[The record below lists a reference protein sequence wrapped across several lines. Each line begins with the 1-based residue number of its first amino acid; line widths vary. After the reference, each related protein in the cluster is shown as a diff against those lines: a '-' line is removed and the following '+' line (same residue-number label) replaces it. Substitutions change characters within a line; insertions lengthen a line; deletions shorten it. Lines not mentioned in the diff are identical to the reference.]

1 MKSLFLKMF
10 LWFCAANAILI
21 AAVLIGYEI
30 TNPDQLPFYWPRVGK
45 GAVVSAA
52 RTAIE
57 TYERGG
63 SVQLAQYLRMLEQ
76 DTGLQADLFDSSN
89 HSLGGRSPGPGV
101 PTNQS
106 TYRNGDLA
114 IYIRGR
120 SAAVRLSG
128 RGEQSYFFVATIPR
142 REPSGFWSRAFLVL
156 LVLMGALLCYLLARY
171 ITAPVIHLRATTS
184 KFSHGHLGA
193 RIALPSVL
201 RRKDEI
207 GGLANDFNQM
217 AERIETL
224 VKAQQRLIADVSH
237 ELRSPITRLSLALGL
252 VRRNLVH
259 RNKESATG
267 APLARMEREVER
279 LNTLIGQLLTL
290 SRLESVDR
298 PSPMEILDL
307 SALVR
312 EVSADADFEAASTNR
327 GVQLVE
333 CTDCSMLGTRDLIRS
348 AVENVVRNGVKYT
361 EPNTEVLVRLLK
373 VSNRSVE
380 ISVQDH
386 GPGAPAQALA
396 HIFEPFYR
404 VDDARDRGSGGAG
417 LGLAITQ
424 QIVRLHGG
432 SVHATNREAGGLE
445 LRITLPA
452 VGFEKRA

>member
-1 MKSLFLKMF
+1 MKSLFLQMF

-21 AAVLIGYEI
+21 AAVLIGYET
-30 TNPDQLPFYWPRVGK
+30 TNPDQLPFSWPHVGK

-52 RTAIE
+52 RTAIDA
-57 TYERGG
+57 YERGG
-63 SVQLAQYLRMLEQ
+63 SVQLAQYLGMLEQ
-76 DTGLQADLFDSSN
+76 DTGLEADLFDASN
-89 HSLGGRSPGPGV
+89 HSLGGRSLGPGA

-106 TYRNGDLA
+106 TYRGGELA
-114 IYIRGR
+114 IRIRGR

-128 RGEQSYFFVATIPR
+128 RGNRSYFFVAIIPR
-142 REPSGFWSRAFLVL
+142 REPSGFWSRAFLAL
-156 LVLMGALLCYLLARY
+156 LILTGALLCYLQARY
-171 ITAPVIHLRATTS
+171 ITTPLVHLRATTS
-184 KFSHGHLGA
+184 KFSHGYLGA

-207 GGLANDFNQM
+207 GGLAIDFNQM

-224 VKAQQRLIADVSH
+224 MKAQQRLIADVSH

-252 VRRNLVH
+252 VRRN
-259 RNKESATG
+259 KETGMG

-279 LNTLIGQLLTL
+279 LNTLIAQLLTL

-298 PSPMEILDL
+298 PTPTEILDL

-333 CTDCSMLGTRDLIRS
+333 CSLLGARDLIRS
-348 AVENVVRNGVKYT
+348 AVENVVRNAVKYT
-361 EPNTEVLVRLLK
+361 GTNTEVLVRLLR
-373 VSNRSVE
+373 VNNGNAE

-404 VDDARDRGSGGAG
+404 VDDVRDRGSRGAG

-432 SVHATNREAGGLE
+432 SVHAMNREAGGLE
-445 LRITLPA
+445 FRITLPA
-452 VGFEKRA
+452 VGFEKRV